1 VTAAT
6 SAIRLG
12 SVSLDCPDPHELA
25 EFYARLLGV
34 EVAFDSENFSAL
46 KLDGVWLSMQRVADH
61 RPPTWPAPE
70 TPQQIHLD
78 FAVDDLDAGEA
89 RAIEA
94 GATRADDQPSPDRWR
109 VMLDPAGHPFCLSSL
124 IPE

>member
-1 VTAAT
+1 MTAGK

-12 SVSLDCPDPHELA
+12 SVSLDCPDPHPLA

-34 EVAFDSENFSAL
+34 EVAFDSENFSAV
-46 KLDGVWLSMQRVADH
+46 KLDGLWLSMQRVTDH
-61 RPPTWPAPE
+61 RPPTWPAPG

-78 FAVDDLDAGEA
+78 FAVDDLDTGEA
-89 RAIEA
+89 KAIEA
-94 GATRADDQPSPDRWR
+94 GATKADGQPSPDRWR
-109 VMLDPAGHPFCLSSL
+109 VMLDPAGHPFCLSTL

>member
-1 VTAAT
+1 MT
-6 SAIRLG
+6 SPVRLG

-25 EFYARLLGV
+25 AFYARLLGV
-34 EVAFDSENFSAL
+34 EIAFDSENFSAL
-46 KLDGVWLSMQRVADH
+46 KLDGIWLSMQRVSDH
-61 RPPTWPAPE
+61 RAPTWPGPE

-78 FAVDDLDAGEA
+78 FAVDDLDVGERA
-89 RAIEA
+89 AIEA
-94 GATRADDQPSPDRWR
+94 GATKADDQPSPDRWR

>member
-1 VTAAT
+1 MT
-6 SAIRLG
+6 SPIRLG

-25 EFYARLLGV
+25 AFYARLLGV

-46 KLDGVWLSMQRVADH
+46 KLDGVWLSMQRVSDH
-61 RPPTWPAPE
+61 RAPSWPGPE

-78 FAVDDLDAGEA
+78 FAVDDLDVGERA
-89 RAIEA
+89 AIEA
-94 GATRADDQPSPDRWR
+94 GATKAGDQPSPDRWR
-109 VMLDPAGHPFCLSSL
+109 VMFDPAGHPFCLSSL